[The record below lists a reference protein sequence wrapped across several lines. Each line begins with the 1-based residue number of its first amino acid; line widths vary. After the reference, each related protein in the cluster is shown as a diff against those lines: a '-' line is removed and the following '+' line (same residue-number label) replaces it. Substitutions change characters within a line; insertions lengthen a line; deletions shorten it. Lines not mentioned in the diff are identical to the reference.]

1 MRIGILSDIHGNL
14 PALEAVLADMERRG
28 VDRVVN
34 LGDVA
39 FRGPFPAECTVRVR
53 QMGAPVILGNTEV
66 WLTEAEP
73 KLPEAL
79 LAVRAWTRERMAPA
93 DLDWL
98 AALPAEFRLEV
109 AGQRLL
115 FAHGSPRS
123 NMEFLFPFTPEA
135 DLKAALAAS
144 AADVVVVGHTH
155 WAFSRRIGQVHL
167 IGAGSIGLPFDGDP
181 RAAYAILEVTER
193 SVGVTHVRVAYDQE
207 RTVAAARESG
217 FPDLGFLEYTVRKGQ
232 RPE

>member
-28 VDRVVN
+28 VDRAVN

-39 FRGPFPAECTVRVR
+39 FRGPFPAECTARVR
-53 QMGAPVILGNTEV
+53 EMGAPVILGNTEV

-79 LAVRAWTRERMAPA
+79 LAVRTWTRERMAPA

-98 AALPAEFRLEV
+98 AGLPAEFRFTVE
-109 AGQRLL
+109 GQRLL

-123 NMEFLFPFTPEA
+123 NMEFLFPFSPEA
-135 DLKAALAAS
+135 ELREALADCG
-144 AADVVVVGHTH
+144 ADVVVVGHTH

-167 IGAGSIGLPFDGDP
+167 IGAGSIGLPFDGDS

-193 SVGVTHVRVAYDQE
+193 NVGVTHVRVAYDQE
-207 RTVAAARESG
+207 RTLTAARAEG
-217 FPDLGFLEYTVRKGQ
+217 FPDMGFLEAVVRRGQ